1 MARLVAH
8 RGPTAPQGST
18 VSAISRAADQL
29 DIFVTDDGGN
39 IQWSHWDPTRP
50 GWAPWLPV
58 LNGRAAPGTTIAATS
73 RAPGLMDLFM
83 VGLDGKVWSA
93 AFGANMQ
100 WAGWWRLHADLK
112 PNPIDTTQI
121 VGDAPF

>member
-1 MARLVAH
+1 
-8 RGPTAPQGST
+8 
-18 VSAISRAADQL
+18 
-29 DIFVTDDGGN
+29 
-39 IQWSHWDPTRP
+39 
-50 GWAPWLPV
+50 
-58 LNGRAAPGTTIAATS
+58 
-73 RAPGLMDLFM
+73 MDLFM